1 MLSNLF
7 AVILVGGLPVMWTY
21 FIASREEGGNFY
33 VPGGDREFW
42 LWTGSMVLTV
52 VSYFILTYTFVWGT
66 EGGTI
71 FSRPPS
77 EIEPFLCATYVLF
90 LASAGQYVHHV
101 LYDVS
106 KGKKTW
112 WHMLNLYSTAAFS
125 IVIAIF
131 ALAIEGI
138 DPTLFTVSCIAGV
151 WLVLHH
157 LFVDA
162 VWWYMNWE
170 VRKVYT
176 NV

>member
-21 FIASREEGGNFY
+21 FMASQVGGGNFY
-33 VPGGDREFW
+33 VPGGTVKLG
-42 LWTGSMVLTV
+42 LWTGSMVFTV
-52 VSYFILTYTFVWGT
+52 ASYFILAYTFVWGT

-71 FSRPPS
+71 FSRPPE

-112 WHMLNLYSTAAFS
+112 WHMLNLYSTAVFS
-125 IVIAIF
+125 MVICIF

-138 DPTLFTVSCIAGV
+138 DTPLFIVSCIAGG
-151 WLVLHH
+151 WLVFHH
-157 LFVDA
+157 LVVDA
-162 VWWYMNWE
+162 VWWYNNWT
-170 VRKVYT
+170 T
-176 NV
+176 NNLS

>member
-21 FIASREEGGNFY
+21 FMASQVGEGKFY
-33 VPGGDREFW
+33 VPGGKLE
-42 LWTGSMVLTV
+42 LGIWTFSMVLTV
-52 VSYFILTYTFVWGT
+52 VSYFVLAYTFVWGT

-71 FSRPPS
+71 FSMSPE

-106 KGKKTW
+106 KKRKTW
-112 WHMLNLYSTAAFS
+112 WHMLNLYSTAVFS
-125 IVIAIF
+125 MAICIF
-131 ALAIEGI
+131 AFVIEGI
-138 DPTLFTVSCIAGV
+138 DPTLLGFSYAAGIQ
-151 WLVLHH
+151 LVLHH